1 VSSILAGARPSRR
14 SRRPG
19 ASAVTDT
26 AREEELRAILT
37 GNNWFVSV
45 LRLVRERVLPD
56 WVVGAGVIRNL
67 VWDHVHGHKTA
78 TPVRDV
84 DVAFFDPADPSRE
97 RDAQIERELSELMPS
112 VPWEVTNQ
120 AGVHL
125 WYEQK
130 FGYPIEP
137 LRSIEDAVARWP
149 DTATSVAVRL
159 REDDTLQVVAP
170 VGLDDLLGM
179 VVRRNPRQVTRDYC
193 ARRVR
198 EKRIP
203 QRWPKVMIIDD

>member
-1 VSSILAGARPSRR
+1 MSRE
-14 SRRPG
+14 
-19 ASAVTDT
+19 D
-26 AREEELRAILT
+26 ELRAILAS
-37 GNNWFVSV
+37 NDWFSSV
-45 LRLVRERVLPD
+45 LRLVRKRELPD

-67 VWDHVHGHKTA
+67 VWDHLHGYKTA

-84 DVAFFDPADPSRE
+84 DVAFFDRADPSRE
-97 RDAQIERELSELMPS
+97 RDAEVQRELSELMPS

-137 LRSIEDAVARWP
+137 IRSIEDAVARWP
-149 DTATSVAVRL
+149 ETATSTAVRL
-159 REDDTLQVVAP
+159 HADDTMQVVAP

-179 VVRRNPRQVTRDYC
+179 VVRRNPRQVTRAYF
-193 ARRVR
+193 AQRLR
-198 EKRIP
+198 EKRIA